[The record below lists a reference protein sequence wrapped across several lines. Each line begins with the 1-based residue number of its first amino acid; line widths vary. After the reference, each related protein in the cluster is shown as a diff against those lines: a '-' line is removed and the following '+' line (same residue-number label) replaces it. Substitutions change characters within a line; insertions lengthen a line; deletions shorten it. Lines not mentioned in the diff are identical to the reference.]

1 MTNEL
6 TRGRIERA
14 IEHAEK
20 NIKVFK
26 GALID
31 LQKKYTEEPEMFLE
45 GEYEADFNYIKDGIE
60 DYETFLTLANAELER
75 QSVTDEEVAE
85 AIRIMQGYSTHHKRN
100 NEPKYG
106 KMFDLAIAALQAYR
120 PIEVTDEKISEAISY
135 FKRLKVY
142 AIEWEKVFP
151 EMPQALDMADLAIKA
166 LEAYRPEREEV

>member
-6 TRGRIERA
+6 TRERVESARERA
-14 IEHAEK
+14 ENQAKIYR
-20 NIKVFK
+20 
-26 GALID
+26 GAMID

-75 QSVTDEEVAE
+75 QS
-85 AIRIMQGYSTHHKRN
+85 
-100 NEPKYG
+100 
-106 KMFDLAIAALQAYR
+106 
-120 PIEVTDEKISEAISY
+120 VTDEKISEAISY

>member
-6 TRGRIERA
+6 TRERVESARERA
-14 IEHAEK
+14 ENQAKIYR
-20 NIKVFK
+20 
-26 GALID
+26 GAMID

-75 QSVTDEEVAE
+75 QSVTDEE
-85 AIRIMQGYSTHHKRN
+85 
-100 NEPKYG
+100 
-106 KMFDLAIAALQAYR
+106 
-120 PIEVTDEKISEAISY
+120 ISEAIEY

-166 LEAYRPEREEV
+166 LEAYRPERGVCDHE

>member
-6 TRGRIERA
+6 TRERVESARERA
-14 IEHAEK
+14 ENQAKIYR
-20 NIKVFK
+20 
-26 GALID
+26 GAMID

-75 QSVTDEEVAE
+75 QSVTDEE
-85 AIRIMQGYSTHHKRN
+85 
-100 NEPKYG
+100 
-106 KMFDLAIAALQAYR
+106 
-120 PIEVTDEKISEAISY
+120 ISEAIEY
-135 FKRLKVY
+135 FKRLKDY
-142 AIEWEKVFP
+142 AVEWEKEFP

>member
-26 GALID
+26 SALID

-75 QSVTDEEVAE
+75 QSVTDEE
-85 AIRIMQGYSTHHKRN
+85 
-100 NEPKYG
+100 
-106 KMFDLAIAALQAYR
+106 
-120 PIEVTDEKISEAISY
+120 ISEAIEY
-135 FKRLKVY
+135 FKRLKIY